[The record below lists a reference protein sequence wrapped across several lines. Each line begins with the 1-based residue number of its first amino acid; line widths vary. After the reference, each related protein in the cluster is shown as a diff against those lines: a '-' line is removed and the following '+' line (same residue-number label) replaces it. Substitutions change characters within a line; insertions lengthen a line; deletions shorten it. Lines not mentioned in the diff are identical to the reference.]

1 MSTPEAGT
9 DFTVT
14 MLVDRAPDEVFA
26 AINDVRGW
34 WSGEVEGE
42 TGRLGA
48 QFTYRYAN
56 VHRSVQRVT
65 ELVPGRRV
73 VWRVMDSHLDF
84 VVNGREWTG
93 THIIFEIADRQ
104 GRTEV
109 RFTHRGL
116 HPSCEC
122 YGACSDGWER
132 LLTRN
137 LRGFIATG
145 EPQPDAFA
153 GA

>member
-1 MSTPEAGT
+1 MSAPAAGT

-14 MLVDRAPDEVFA
+14 MLVDRGPDEVFA

-42 TGRLGA
+42 TDRLGA
-48 QFTYRYAN
+48 QFTYRYPG

-65 ELVPGRRV
+65 EWVPGRKV
-73 VWRVMDSHLDF
+73 VWRVVDSHLDF
-84 VVNGREWTG
+84 LVDKGEWTG
-93 THIIFEIADRQ
+93 TEIVFEIAERQ

-116 HPSCEC
+116 QSRSEC
-122 YGACSDGWER
+122 YGACSSAWGT
-132 LLTRN
+132 LLERN

-153 GA
+153 